1 MYNSGRIDTKI
12 QHSSYPGSWFI
23 DTFYIFFIF
32 FYVCVLS
39 RSVMSD
45 SLCNP
50 MGYSPP
56 GSSVYGIF
64 QARILEWFSI
74 SFSKESSPPRDQTS
88 ISCVSCFAG
97 GFFMCWAI
105 QESLS
110 LTLNLGYISNWLW
123 QIKWNRS
130 EIAQEPSQVFKRL
143 PIPSWSLR
151 HLSEEAGN
159 RLPVGKRHTAHHSCH

>member
-1 MYNSGRIDTKI
+1 MAT
-12 QHSSYPGSWFI
+12 SSSSQEEVESFH
-23 DTFYIFFIF
+23 
-32 FYVCVLS
+32 VCAWS
-39 RSVMSD
+39 FSSVW
-45 SLCNP
+45 LCDP
-50 MGYSPP
+50 LDGSPP
-56 GSSVYGIF
+56 GSSVHGIF

-74 SFSKESSPPRDQTS
+74 SFSKGSSPPRDQTS

-110 LTLNLGYISNWLW
+110 LTLNLGYISNWLR

-151 HLSEEAGN
+151 HLPEEAGN
-159 RLPVGKRHTAHHSCH
+159 RLPVDKRHTAHHSCH